1 MADRRKAKM
10 EEPVQEDRAAK
21 QSASDK
27 RESGQPGGG
36 QGRRDE
42 VGKSGVYP
50 QGAENVPGD
59 AEVRM
64 AGSWGGGDY
73 NESGG
78 SELVYRDGQVLGG
91 LTSGPD
97 GEPTMD
103 THSNVGRPRLPEHT
117 GEDDPK
123 K

>member
-1 MADRRKAKM
+1 MAEQRKN
-10 EEPVQEDRAAK
+10 DTK

-27 RESGQPGGG
+27 RESGEPGGG

-50 QGAENVPGD
+50 PSADNVPGD

-97 GEPTMD
+97 GEPTID
-103 THSNVGRPRLPEHT
+103 THSNVVRPRLPRHT
-117 GEDDPK
+117 DGDETK

>member
-1 MADRRKAKM
+1 MAEQRKN
-10 EEPVQEDRAAK
+10 ETK

-27 RESGQPGGG
+27 RESGEPGGG

-50 QGAENVPGD
+50 ASAENVPGD

-64 AGSWGGGDY
+64 EGSWGGGDY

-97 GEPTMD
+97 GEPTID
-103 THSNVGRPRLPEHT
+103 IHSNVVTPRLPRHT
-117 GEDDPK
+117 DEDDSK